1 MLRMK
6 NLTRVATRNDKGQFT
21 GKYDIRPLISVDR
34 RTIDSASIALFTLNL
49 VALICLAVLN
59 EGM

>member
-6 NLTRVATRNDKGQFT
+6 SLTRVATRNNLGQFT

-34 RTIDSASIALFTLNL
+34 RTIDRASIALFSLNI

>member
-6 NLTRVATRNDKGQFT
+6 SLTRVATRNDKGQFT
-21 GKYDIRPLISVDR
+21 GKYNIRPLINISS
-34 RTIDSASIALFTLNL
+34 RTIDSMSIALFALNL